1 MPLRAARLAVD
12 NAMKNT
18 VTLSPELEQAAD
30 NLIQN
35 LLASEAFLTYQQA
48 LVAMNSDTDARGL
61 LELLSTLQAGLRHKQ
76 NANNVTQTD
85 VEELRAIQTQV
96 QGNTTIMAY
105 SQSQQDAV
113 NFLREVNQEISQL
126 LGVDFA
132 ALAKQSTC

>member
-1 MPLRAARLAVD
+1 MPPLAARLAVD

-18 VTLSPELEQAAD
+18 VTLSPELEQATD

-85 VEELRAIQTQV
+85 VEELRSIQQQV
-96 QGNTTIMAY
+96 QANPAIMAY
-105 SQSQQDAV
+105 AQSQQEAV

-126 LGVDFA
+126 LGADFA